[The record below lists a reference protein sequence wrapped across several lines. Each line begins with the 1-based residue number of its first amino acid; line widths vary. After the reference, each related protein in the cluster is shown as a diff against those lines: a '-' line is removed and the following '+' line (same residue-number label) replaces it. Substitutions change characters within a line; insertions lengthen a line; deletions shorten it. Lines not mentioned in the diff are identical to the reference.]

1 MSEPI
6 FQFGIR
12 KFSSVFPFMSL
23 SLHPEKNPS
32 SDSRSYLDGEGC
44 LEKRTWGITK
54 VTVPSGATYFRF
66 DVPLLYSLYIHTH
79 IILFIYFWL
88 CCVFGVALWLFSLWW
103 AGATLL
109 CSAQASHCGGFS
121 CCRTQALGC
130 SSSVVAAPGPCSAC
144 SVVVVLGVS
153 CSSACG
159 IFPA

>member
-23 SLHPEKNPS
+23 SHPEKNPS

-66 DVPLLYSLYIHTH
+66 DVPLLYSLYTHTYNFVY
-79 IILFIYFWL
+79 LFLAVL
-88 CCVFGVALWLFSLWW
+88 CLWCCTLAFLSVVSGGYSSLQCTGFSLWW
-103 AGATLL
+103 LL
-109 CSAQASHCGGFS
+109 LLQNTGS
-121 CCRTQALGC
+121 R
-130 SSSVVAAPGPCSAC
+130 
-144 SVVVVLGVS
+144 VLLVSS
-153 CSSACG
+153 CSSWTL
-159 IFPA
+159 